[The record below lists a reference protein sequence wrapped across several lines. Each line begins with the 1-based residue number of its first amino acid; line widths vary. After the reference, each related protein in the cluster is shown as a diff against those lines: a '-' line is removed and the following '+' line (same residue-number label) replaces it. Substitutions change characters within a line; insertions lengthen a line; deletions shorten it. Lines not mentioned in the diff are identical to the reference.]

1 MSLTYIDILNI
12 IFPRLPFED
21 KEDANVFLKSAMYM
35 FYHENKERNKIC
47 VGVHR
52 NLLTDKALPIN
63 KKVQRYKSDNPFKI

>member
-47 VGVHR
+47 VVVHR

-63 KKVQRYKSDNPFKI
+63 KKVQ